1 MSNPPTRPAPQALD
15 DATLAAVTGG
25 AGFSSEG
32 DRNPDSNDYVGGTWQ
47 SDLLSGGGGDDTIS
61 GHAGNDLISGGT
73 GADLID
79 GGEGHDRI
87 TWAQGQGNDTI
98 DGGEG
103 SDTLMLNVEGM
114 SLEDLL
120 ASIEVADGS
129 PAPSIDRGTI
139 NLSGVTGT
147 LVIGDERVSF
157 SNLESLRLMSE

>member
-25 AGFSSEG
+25 AAYSSEG
-32 DRNPDSNDYVGGTWQ
+32 DRNPDSNDYVGGTWA

-79 GGEGHDRI
+79 AGEGHDRI
-87 TWAQGQGNDTI
+87 MWAPGQGNDTI
-98 DGGEG
+98 DGGAG
-103 SDTLMLNVEGM
+103 SDTLTVNIEGM

-120 ASIEVADGS
+120 ASIELADGS
-129 PAPSIDRGTI
+129 AAPGIEGATI
-139 NLSGVTGT
+139 SLAGVTGT

-157 SNLESLRLMSE
+157 SNLESLRLMSM